1 MPPVLAYASRM
12 STQPGGLL
20 PSLEP
25 NGGGGPDTKRLL
37 VTVSLV
43 TVMWMGFQF
52 LMPST
57 PTPPAGADAGQVATP
72 TPAVPNSG
80 TGGAPSGAAD
90 IGVATGDDALPEERR
105 VVTADVASSGA
116 RDEEIE
122 TSEGRTVQGV
132 KGGYRAEVTSIGAQV
147 SSFQLDG
154 YADAQKTK
162 EAGKLVPIELASAED
177 RGARLFA
184 MRSRGGD
191 VELAADARYRV
202 VSSDAHSV
210 VFERMTSSGV
220 KITRTYT
227 FDPKRFAFTHD
238 LVLKN
243 ESDAKKSAVLD
254 IVLTGQE
261 REGERDEGGM
271 FAATP
276 DALAGACRVTESR
289 EHFTSKDVEE
299 EPKAFVG
306 NVDYAAL
313 DRHYFL
319 AAVVTDAVPT
329 ARCTAQP
336 FTHAASGVTADGK
349 PAPAAHGFQVAVE
362 QAAIELAPGEVK
374 SLKHLAYFG
383 PKQVGLLEEFS
394 HDLSENIDF
403 GWFGVISRPMLW
415 VLVKLHG
422 YTGNYGIAII
432 LLTLLMKIL
441 TFPLTQK
448 SYVSMQQ
455 VKKLKPEV
463 DALQKKYGHDRA
475 TLGQKQMDLYK
486 EKGINPL
493 AGCFPVLVQMPIW
506 FALYRTLSQA
516 VELYQQ
522 PFAMGI
528 VDLTRPDLLLP
539 FGISLLPLIVGAL
552 MLGQTFIQPPP
563 DDQPQMKYMMWFM
576 PFMFTFLM
584 LGMASGLSIYMI
596 TNSVLTMAQQLYIKK
611 KYA

>member
-1 MPPVLAYASRM
+1 M

-25 NGGGGPDTKRLL
+25 QGGGGPDTKRLL
-37 VTVSLV
+37 VTVTMV

-52 LMPST
+52 LMPA
-57 PTPPAGADAGQVATP
+57 PTPKDGANASMSDAGPVATSSN
-72 TPAVPNSG
+72 ASSG
-80 TGGAPSGAAD
+80 ASSSTGPGPGSGAASLSAPSG
-90 IGVATGDDALPEERR
+90 DDAVAEQTH
-105 VVTADVASSGA
+105 VVTADVAG
-116 RDEEIE
+116 RGQGDDKIK
-122 TSEGRTVQGV
+122 TSEGRAVQGV
-132 KGGYRAEVTSIGAQV
+132 KGGYRAELTNVGAQI

-154 YADAQKTK
+154 YDDHQKTK
-162 EAGKLVPIELASAED
+162 AAGKHVPIELASAED

-184 MRSRGGD
+184 LRSRGGD

-202 VSSDAHSV
+202 VSSDATTT
-210 VFERMTSSGV
+210 VFERTTPSGV
-220 KITRTYT
+220 TITRTYT

-243 ESDAKKSAVLD
+243 ESNVKKTASFDV
-254 IVLTGQE
+254 VLTGQE
-261 REGERDEGGM
+261 REGERDEGGL

-276 DALAGACRVTESR
+276 DALAGACRVLESR
-289 EHFTSKDVEE
+289 EHFTSQEIEE
-299 EPKAFVG
+299 EPKRFAG

-313 DRHYFL
+313 DRHFFL
-319 AAVVTDAVPT
+319 AAVVTDAAPT
-329 ARCTAQP
+329 ERCTVLP
-336 FTHAASGVTADGK
+336 FTKATGAVNRETGK
-349 PAPAAHGFQVAVE
+349 PVVAHGFQIAVE
-362 QAAIELAPGEVK
+362 HAPVELAPGEVK

-394 HDLSENIDF
+394 HDLGENIDF

-415 VLVKLHG
+415 VLVKFHE
-422 YTGNYGIAII
+422 YTGNFGIAII

-455 VKKLKPEV
+455 VRKLKPEI

-475 TLGQKQMDLYK
+475 TLGQKQMALYQ

-506 FALYRTLSQA
+506 FALYRTLSMA

-522 PFAMGI
+522 PFAFGI
-528 VDLTRPDLLLP
+528 VDLTQPDMLLP

-552 MLGQTFIQPPP
+552 MLGQTWLQPPP

-584 LGMASGLSIYMI
+584 LQMASGLSIYMI
-596 TNSVLTMAQQLYIKK
+596 TNSLLTMAQQFYIKK